1 MWYKNVR
8 AQNILILALSFIG
21 LIGSVYVFTLNWEL
35 STKERNQIEEE
46 VFSSLVDYLTYH
58 PKVEIDYLFIGT
70 SGSDPSPDI
79 LNSFKNH
86 IPTVDPISSSRKS
99 FGFSAPVV
107 HKADVNKRGIQ
118 INLESLK
125 RESNGDVNVRTVIY
139 KDRAASATY
148 IFTLR
153 KYDGVYRVNHV
164 TFPDQ
169 GIF

>member
-21 LIGSVYVFTLNWEL
+21 LMGSVYVFNLNWEL
-35 STKERNQIEEE
+35 STKERNQIEVE

-70 SGSDPSPDI
+70 TGKDPSPEI
-79 LNSFKNH
+79 LNKFEDH
-86 IPTVDPISSSRKS
+86 ISNVGPISSSRKS

-107 HKADVNKRGIQ
+107 HKEDVNKRGIQ
-118 INLESLK
+118 INLESLE

-139 KDRAASATY
+139 QDRAASATY
-148 IFTLR
+148 VFTLS

-164 TFPDQ
+164 SFPDR